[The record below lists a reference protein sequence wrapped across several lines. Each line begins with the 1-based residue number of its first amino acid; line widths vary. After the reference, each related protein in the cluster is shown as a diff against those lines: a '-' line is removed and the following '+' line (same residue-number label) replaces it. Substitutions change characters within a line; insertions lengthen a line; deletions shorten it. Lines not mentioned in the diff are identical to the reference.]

1 MDMQHMHAM
10 QANRV
15 NYMTILSLVMTIVA
29 LHSSAV
35 TNSVFAESPPLV
47 RQEIQDELHDV
58 IMIDDRN
65 STITRLTES
74 AVRGSYEKFDSID
87 IDRVSYFSDGK
98 VLNATIWLRTPG
110 LSHSFLPPENF
121 PLNFGI
127 NVDVNPNPAIGVG
140 GVDYHKEV
148 ANYLIFDLPINNTE
162 NKNSWIEDTH
172 ETISYGPHRY
182 LKVSEQNYNYTRVL
196 HLQAEKAYGV
206 YHLPLSLD
214 LTAIASPD
222 KYKVLF
228 YTLSS
233 SSDQNRITDFTSW
246 IDIPPPTFVMS
257 TSPSTIELRPGD
269 SKDIGAIL
277 KSTGGSVHRV
287 ADYTM
292 LENESGIQVM
302 PEVEKLNRSAIGVEP
317 VSFHLEAPQNIQ
329 TGEYA
334 IPIMA
339 NVSTGSAIPSEFMG
353 VKRYNSSIPTESFV
367 TTVANLTIRIL
378 EPFSP
383 SERFREIWDT
393 YGGFISLVGGGFA
406 AGFSALLFD
415 RLKNRKQNPEKQE
428 LKKGAPL

>member
-1 MDMQHMHAM
+1 MQLGM
-10 QANRV
+10 QVNRV
-15 NYMTILSLVMTIVA
+15 NYITVVSLVMTIVV
-29 LHSSAV
+29 LHPYTVANSA
-35 TNSVFAESPPLV
+35 SADSPPLV
-47 RQEIQDELHDV
+47 RQEIQDELRDV
-58 IMIDDRN
+58 IIIDDDN
-65 STITRLTES
+65 STITKLTES
-74 AVRGSYEKFDSID
+74 AISDSYGKFDSID

-98 VLNATIWLRTPG
+98 VLNATIWLHMPG

-121 PLNFGI
+121 PLNFGVT
-127 NVDVNPNPAIGVG
+127 VDVNPNPAIGVG

-162 NKNSWIEDTH
+162 DSWIEDTH
-172 ETISYGPHRY
+172 EAISYGLHRY
-182 LKVSEQNYNYTRVL
+182 LKVSEQNYNYTKL
-196 HLQAEKAYGV
+196 FYQQAAYGV
-206 YHLPLSLD
+206 YYLPLSLD

-233 SSDQNRITDFTSW
+233 SSGQNRITDFTSW

-269 SKDIGAIL
+269 SKDIGVIL
-277 KSTGGSVHRV
+277 KSAGGSVHRV
-287 ADYTM
+287 ADYTT

-302 PEVEKLNRSAIGVEP
+302 PEPGKLNRSAIGVEP
-317 VSFHLEAPQNIQ
+317 VSFHVQVPQNIQ

-339 NVSTGSAIPSEFMG
+339 NVSTGSAIPSEFIG
-353 VKRYNSSIPTESFV
+353 VERYNSSIPTESFV
-367 TTVANLTIRIL
+367 TTITNLTIRIL
-378 EPFSP
+378 EPFSI
-383 SERFREIWDT
+383 SERFKEIWDT

-415 RLKNRKQNPEKQE
+415 RLKNRK
-428 LKKGAPL
+428 

>member
-1 MDMQHMHAM
+1 MKLQKSYLQAILYTLQLAM
-10 QANRV
+10 QVNRV
-15 NYMTILSLVMTIVA
+15 NYTTILSVLLTTIVA
-29 LHSSAV
+29 AHLPAIAISA
-35 TNSVFAESPPLV
+35 FAESPPLV
-47 RQEIQDELHDV
+47 RQEIQDELYDV
-58 IMIDDRN
+58 IMIDDQN
-65 STITRLTES
+65 STITKLAES
-74 AVRGSYEKFDSID
+74 AVRGSNEKFDSLD

-110 LSHSFLPPENF
+110 LDHSFLPPENF
-121 PLNFGI
+121 LLNFGI

-148 ANYLIFDLPINNTE
+148 ANYLISDLPINNTE
-162 NKNSWIEDTH
+162 NKYSWIEDTH
-172 ETISYGPHRY
+172 EAISFGPHRY
-182 LKVSEQNYNYTRVL
+182 LKVLEQSYNYTRVFYQ
-196 HLQAEKAYGV
+196 QAEKAYGV
-206 YHLPLSLD
+206 YYLPLSLD
-214 LTAIASPD
+214 LTAIASPA

-233 SSDQNRITDFTSW
+233 SGDQNRITDFTSW

-269 SKDIGAIL
+269 SKDIGVIL
-277 KSTGGSVHRV
+277 KSAGGSVHRV
-287 ADYTM
+287 ADYNM
-292 LENESGIQVM
+292 VENESGIQVM
-302 PEVEKLNRSAIGVEP
+302 PELGKLNRSAVGVEP
-317 VSFHLEAPQNIQ
+317 LSFHVEVPQNIQ

-339 NVSTGSAIPSEFMG
+339 NISTGSAIPSEFMG

-378 EPFSP
+378 EPFTL
-383 SERFREIWDT
+383 SERFKEVWDT

-415 RLKNRKQNPEKQE
+415 RLKNRKQNP
-428 LKKGAPL
+428 